1 MGGGRQAGQ
10 AHTVLPFSLGSQ
22 SFPESWV
29 ASFCPPHRRGTKKG
43 RISGGRKLKGTE
55 AGGRVTIGG
64 NYSGS
69 HNLCQAFLFIRN
81 SVRLVSSFL
90 YNREDN

>member
-1 MGGGRQAGQ
+1 M
-10 AHTVLPFSLGSQ
+10 
-22 SFPESWV
+22 
-29 ASFCPPHRRGTKKG
+29 ASFCPPHRRGTKEG

-55 AGGRVTIGG
+55 AGGGVTIGG

-81 SVRLVSSFL
+81 SVRLVASFL
-90 YNREDN
+90 YDREDKRPERLSDLAEVTYLQRLGT